1 MDHPDILGPADLQAF
16 LKAHHIPGELLHLD
30 APTPT
35 VETAA
40 LAVGAQSEQIVK
52 SILFLVDGEPVL
64 AITCGTSY
72 VERRAIAAR
81 YGVGR
86 KKIKLA
92 APETVAEMTGFLVGA
107 MPPFGHR
114 APLPTLIDQR
124 VLDKPVVFAGGG
136 SDYTLLCLDPDTI
149 LRVTHGIVLD
159 LITPPGGDT
168 ELINP

>member
-1 MDHPDILGPADLQAF
+1 MDHPDILGPDDLQAF
-16 LKAHHIPGELLHLD
+16 LKAHHIPGEFLYLD
-30 APTPT
+30 NPTPT

-40 LAVGAQSEQIVK
+40 LAVGAQPEQIVK

-64 AITCGTSY
+64 AITCGTSF

-92 APETVAEMTGFLVGA
+92 APETVAETTGFLVGA

-114 APLPTLIDQR
+114 KLLPTLIDRR

-136 SDYTLLCLDPDTI
+136 SDYTLLRLDPDTI
-149 LRVTHGIVLD
+149 LQVTHGVVLD
-159 LITPPGGDT
+159 LITPPGSDT
-168 ELINP
+168 ELNSP